1 LADHRRKIHSFLL
14 GQHFFPEKL
23 LGEIAI
29 QKPIFCV
36 GRNIQE
42 IPKGFFGQYSVR
54 KNTPPRIF
62 HHLIFLRHW
71 IFSMAHFWRG
81 CFAPPLE
88 IAYS

>member
-42 IPKGFFGQYSVR
+42 IPKGFFGQYSVQ
-54 KNTPPRIF
+54 NIPSP
-62 HHLIFLRHW
+62 
-71 IFSMAHFWRG
+71 HF
-81 CFAPPLE
+81 FAPLDFFNGALLARLFCAA
-88 IAYS
+88 IRNRL